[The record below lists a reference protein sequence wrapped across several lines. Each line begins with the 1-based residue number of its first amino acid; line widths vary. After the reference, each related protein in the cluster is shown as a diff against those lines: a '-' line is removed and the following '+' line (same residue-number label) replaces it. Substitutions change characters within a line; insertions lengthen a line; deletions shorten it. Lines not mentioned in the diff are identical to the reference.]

1 MNFADI
7 KQEVK
12 RLTGR
17 NDSGFDTRIEA
28 SINRAV
34 RQWARGQPWADLK
47 RTVEVTTVGSSRK
60 LYLPSEV
67 ERCIWVIDKSNSKA
81 VERASEQW
89 DRYETY
95 SYSNDRTGHADEW
108 KTAGLSPVF
117 TDVSGPLAV
126 YSDNASDTE
135 LVYVSGQIL
144 PTGGTAPMM
153 YVETGES
160 WNLNGATPVTGTNS
174 FYRVDSICKADDTTG
189 TVRVDA
195 LGGAVAYLGPY
206 DREACYPVIELLEIP
221 GAAITFKCGVYTRPS
236 RLVNAYQSLPPSVS
250 SDFVIWLAA
259 ADIHYQLGE
268 GERSVAATRKAQQI
282 AADECGVEKMFGDWC
297 GQIVPETEDS

>member
-1 MNFADI
+1 MNFSDLKLEI
-7 KQEVK
+7 K

-17 NDSGFDTRIEA
+17 NDSSFDSRIEQ

-34 RQWARGQPWADLK
+34 RQWARGQPWDDLK
-47 RTVEVTTVGSSRK
+47 RTVDITTVSAARK

-67 ERCIWVIDKSNSKA
+67 ERCVWVMDTSMPRA
-81 VERASEQW
+81 LERASEQW

-95 SYSNDRTGHADEW
+95 NYAQDQTGYADEW
-108 KTAGLSPVF
+108 RPAGMSPVF

-135 LVYVSGQIL
+135 LVYVAGQVLPSG
-144 PTGGTAPMM
+144 GSAPLM

-174 FYRVDSICKADDTTG
+174 FYRVDSIAKSADTTG

-195 LGGAVAYLGPY
+195 QGGAVAYLGPY
-206 DREACYPVIELLEIP
+206 DREACYPVIELLKIP
-221 GAAITFKCGVYTRPS
+221 GSGTSFRCGVYTRPP

-268 GERSVAATRKAQQI
+268 GERSIAATRKAQAI
-282 AADECGVEKMFGDWC
+282 ASDDCGVDKMFGDWN
-297 GQIVPETEDS
+297 GQIIPETEDN